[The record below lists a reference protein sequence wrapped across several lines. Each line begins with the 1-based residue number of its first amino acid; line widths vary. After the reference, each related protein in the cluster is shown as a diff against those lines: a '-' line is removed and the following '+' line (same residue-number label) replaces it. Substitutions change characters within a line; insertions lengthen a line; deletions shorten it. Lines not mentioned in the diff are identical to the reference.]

1 MYNILIVDI
10 TDYKIELSEL
20 FQQNGYN
27 VIICESAF
35 DAMAKLKAFDFNLII
50 SEIELP
56 GDNAFDLYNYI
67 NKHYPYIPII
77 MTTEKNIDVFFDR
90 IFQEAIGNV
99 LCKPVKNNEIL
110 NLAEKLITKKNIFG
124 LKNHMKDIVE
134 TKKIRINASTQ
145 IEKAINLTFKQI
157 VAWGFHIEKKMI
169 FTLILNELIINA
181 VYHSYGYTKEKENRI
196 PIILKEEEFVDIFFA
211 KNQNSYGIS
220 INDYKGKLSKIRI
233 LECINNVIE
242 QQQLILRASETGE
255 DISDKIS
262 VSGRGIDLIRKLAG
276 EYYFIIKKDFRT
288 EIILLYD
295 LNSSNENKEFHSLKI
310 IEDINI

>member
-1 MYNILIVDI
+1 
-10 TDYKIELSEL
+10 
-20 FQQNGYN
+20 
-27 VIICESAF
+27 
-35 DAMAKLKAFDFNLII
+35 
-50 SEIELP
+50 
-56 GDNAFDLYNYI
+56 
-67 NKHYPYIPII
+67 
-77 MTTEKNIDVFFDR
+77 
-90 IFQEAIGNV
+90 
-99 LCKPVKNNEIL
+99 
-110 NLAEKLITKKNIFG
+110 
-124 LKNHMKDIVE
+124 
-134 TKKIRINASTQ
+134 
-145 IEKAINLTFKQI
+145 
-157 VAWGFHIEKKMI
+157 MI

>member
-35 DAMAKLKAFDFNLII
+35 DAMSKLKAFDFNLII